1 MIDNEIILEQSASG
15 KNEELLI
22 GNNMGLVIG
31 IAKRFLNRGYEMEDL
46 VQIGVVG
53 LIKAIRKFDCSLGVK
68 FSTYAVP
75 LIMGEI
81 KRFIRDDGIIK
92 VSRAHKTNAMKAIYA
107 QQKLV
112 QSLNRVPTISEIA
125 NECGLDAGEVIEA
138 MEATAL
144 PDSIN
149 KAMSDNDS
157 REFEE
162 KIATDNE
169 EEKIID
175 RVLIKESLNML
186 SARERTVITLRYF
199 SQKTQSSISD
209 IIGVSQV
216 QISRIEKAALKK
228 MKNYIGQAE

>member
-15 KNEELLI
+15 KNEELLV
-22 GNNMGLVIG
+22 GNNMGLVVG
-31 IAKRFLNRGYEMEDL
+31 IAKRFINRGYELEDL

-75 LIMGEI
+75 LIVGEI

-92 VSRAHKTNAMKAIYA
+92 VSRTHKTNAMKAVYA
-107 QQKLV
+107 QQKLA
-112 QSLNRVPTISEIA
+112 QSLNRAPTISEIA
-125 NECGLDAGEVIEA
+125 NECGLDVGEVIEA

-149 KAMSDNDS
+149 KAMSDDDS

-162 KIATDNE
+162 KIASDNE

-175 RVLIKESLNML
+175 RVLIKDSLNIL